1 MSIRNLVLKSL
12 VGILAAGIVTVTA
25 SAKQLDEI
33 IVTATHREQ
42 NIQDVPIAVTALG
55 GQQLE
60 DAGIFDPTTIALN
73 VPGMSYAE
81 FAPGQALISIRG
93 ITSADDGAGLDNSVG
108 LFLDGVYIGR
118 QGGINFDLFDLE
130 RIEVLKG
137 PQGTLFGRNAIAG
150 AINIVTA
157 KPADEFKAKAA
168 LTMGNEG
175 ILRYQGL
182 ITGPL
187 TDSLSGKLVINS
199 REHDGFVRNTLLN
212 KDVQDENYLSVRGQ
226 LRLELDSSEWLLSAD
241 IWDDDRGAM
250 GRAPIAN
257 GNFDYVGTATRLGA
271 GRPGTNA
278 SPVDGFSKRD
288 GTGFSLQ
295 GDIEIGSGILTT
307 ITGIRNTETD
317 WEMESVGAPLGGGD
331 DLANGLFGAD
341 VVDAIKEKLDTVSQ
355 ELRWTSEAGGTFD
368 YVAGLYYIREK
379 TDHEEQFRIDVNTTA
394 VGQFTV
400 GNEYTRSENETTSYA
415 AYGQGNWH
423 FNDRWTLTAGARW
436 TRDERDYFV
445 TAVNCGLPEA
455 ERAAAGFPNFPPC
468 EGVGGSLSIVAEV
481 FGLPASASWSDFSPM
496 ASVQFS
502 PADNLM
508 YYGTI
513 STGYKSGGFAGSQG
527 VAAAATTPVD
537 PEDVINYEVGF
548 KGDFVDDTL
557 RINASL
563 FFMDYTDLQVVR
575 FGPVPGSAFGTFQ
588 TTNVGSAD
596 ITGLEIDYYWQATDN
611 FSISG
616 YYAYLDS
623 EISGLTLNT
632 ANGPTDF
639 SGLPLRQSPKNS
651 YTVVASYALPAVNGE
666 YVFRAQF
673 AHVDDQFNDY
683 PTLTETVIE
692 AADLLDASVG
702 WTSQQGTYR
711 VLLWGKNLTDE
722 RYVSHSYRIGPGS
735 IGVWSDPLTV
745 GVTGTVSF

>member
-1 MSIRNLVLKSL
+1 MSSRNLTLKSL
-12 VGILAAGIVTVTA
+12 AGILAISIVTV
-25 SAKQLDEI
+25 SAGAQQLEEI

-42 NIQDVPIAVTALG
+42 NIQDVPIAVTAIG
-55 GQQLE
+55 AQQLE
-60 DAGIFDPTTIALN
+60 AAGIFDATTIALN

-81 FAPGQALISIRG
+81 FSPGQGLISIRG
-93 ITSADDGAGLDNSVG
+93 ITSADDGAGLDNSVA
-108 LFLDGVYIGR
+108 LFLDGIYIGR
-118 QGGINFDLFDLE
+118 QGGVNFDMFDLE

-150 AINIVTA
+150 AINVVTSKPQDEFAAKVAVTA
-157 KPADEFKAKAA
+157 
-168 LTMGNEG
+168 GNEG
-175 ILRYQGL
+175 ILRYQAL
-182 ITGPL
+182 VTGPL
-187 TDSLSGKLVINS
+187 SDSLSGKLVVNH
-199 REHDGFVRNTLLN
+199 REHDGFVRNTHLN
-212 KDVQDENYLSVRGQ
+212 KDVQDEDYLSARGQ
-226 LRLELDSSEWLLSAD
+226 LRLSLDSSDWLFSAD
-241 IWDDDRGAM
+241 VWDDDRGAM

-278 SPVDGFSKRD
+278 SPTDGFTKRE
-288 GTGFSLQ
+288 GSGLSLQ
-295 GDIEIGSGILTT
+295 GDIEIGTGVLTT
-307 ITGIRNTETD
+307 ITGVRNTETD

-341 VVDAIKEKLDTVSQ
+341 VIDAIEEEIDTFSQ
-355 ELRWTSEAGGTFD
+355 EFRWTSESGGTFD
-368 YVAGLYYIREK
+368 YVAGLYFFTED
-379 TDHEEQFRIDVNTTA
+379 TDRVEQFRIDVNTVA

-400 GNEYTRSENETTSYA
+400 GNEYTRTENETTSYA
-415 AYGQGNWH
+415 AYGQANWH
-423 FNDRWTLTAGARW
+423 LNDRWTLTAGARW
-436 TRDERDYFV
+436 TRDERDYFA
-445 TAVNCGLPEA
+445 TAVNCALPED

-468 EGVGGSLSIVAEV
+468 EGVGGSLSIIAEV
-481 FGLPASASWSDFSPM
+481 FGLPASASWTDFSPM

-502 PADNLM
+502 PKDNLM

-527 VAAAATTPVD
+527 VASAATNPVE
-537 PEDVINYEVGF
+537 PEDVINYEIGF

-563 FFMDYTDLQVVR
+563 FFMDYKDLQVVR

-596 ITGLEIDYYWQATDN
+596 ITGLEIDYYWQATEN

-632 ANGPTDF
+632 ADGPTDF
-639 SGLPLRQSPKNS
+639 SGLPLRQSPENS
-651 YTVVASYALPAVNGE
+651 YTVVASYVLPAASGDYE
-666 YVFRAQF
+666 FRAQF
-673 AHVDDQFNDY
+673 AHVDNQFNDY
-683 PTLTETVIE
+683 PTLTETIIE
-692 AADLLDASVG
+692 DADLLDASVG

-745 GVTGTVSF
+745 GVTGTVNF